1 MNPIPSE
8 SSARMAEAYRLY
20 SSAITRHCR
29 IQGLNAAT
37 SEEVMQ
43 DSFLRTWE
51 YLQSGND
58 VENLKTFL
66 FRVANN
72 LMIDEM
78 RRRNRR
84 KEVSLDEL
92 QEKGFDPTQDD
103 TEKVQEKIDAAHVL
117 QSMDRKKEFE
127 LLSMRYVEGLRPT
140 DIAQMTGL
148 PANTVAVRL
157 HRALKRLGGKLVKK
171 SVGGIK

>member
-1 MNPIPSE
+1 MNPPPSE

-20 SSAITRHCR
+20 STAIMRHCR
-29 IQGLNAAT
+29 IQGLNTAT
-37 SEEVMQ
+37 AEEVMQ
-43 DSFLRTWE
+43 DAFLRTWE
-51 YLQSGND
+51 YIQSGNEVD
-58 VENLKTFL
+58 NLKTFL

-92 QEKGFDPTQDD
+92 QEKGFDPGQED
-103 TEKVQEKIDAAHVL
+103 TEKVREKIDAEHVL
-117 QSMDRKKEFE
+117 NSMDRKKEFE
-127 LLSMRYVEGLRPT
+127 LLTMRYVEGLRPA
-140 DIAQMTGL
+140 DIATMTGL

-157 HRALKRLGGKLVKK
+157 HRALKRLGGKFVKMQ
-171 SVGGIK
+171 